1 MSLLELPHTSG
12 CLVCGRDNPHGLKM
26 SLHVDS
32 ESGVVTTEFIPR
44 AEHIG
49 FEGVIHG
56 GVLATVLDEA
66 MVWAATWSG
75 RRFCFCGELMLRFKK
90 PLSVG
95 ERVLVESRVEFS
107 RPKLIQTMGT
117 MRSPS
122 GGIIAAGEGKYVPM
136 EIDLSERM
144 MRTFVQ
150 SESTASA
157 AAILTKSAQPNRV
170 SVTIHTIQP
179 AIQPKNETHA

>member
-26 SLHVDS
+26 SLFVDS
-32 ESGVVTTEFIPR
+32 DTGVVTTEFIPR

-136 EIDLSERM
+136 ELDQSERM

-150 SESTASA
+150 SESTAAA
-157 AAILTKSAQPNRV
+157 AAILTKTAQPNRV
-170 SVTIHTIQP
+170 SVTIHSISP

>member
-1 MSLLELPHTSG
+1 MSLLELPHTAG

-26 SLHVDS
+26 SLHVSSDT
-32 ESGVVTTEFIPR
+32 GIVTTEFIPR
-44 AEHIG
+44 PEHIG

-66 MVWAATWSG
+66 MVWAASWSQK
-75 RRFCFCGELMLRFKK
+75 RFCFCGELMLRYKR
-90 PLSVG
+90 PLGVG

-117 MRSPS
+117 MRSPN

-136 EIDLSERM
+136 DTDQSERM

-150 SESTASA
+150 HPSTAAA
-157 AAILTKSAQPNRV
+157 AAILSRTAQPMPRV
-170 SVTIHTIQP
+170 SVTIHS
-179 AIQPKNETHA
+179 IQPKNETHA

>member
-1 MSLLELPHTSG
+1 MELPHTSG

-26 SLHVDS
+26 SLYVDP
-32 ESGVVTTEFIPR
+32 ETGVIATEFVAR

-49 FEGVIHG
+49 FDGVVHG

-75 RRFCFCGELMLRFKK
+75 KRFCFCGELMMRFKK
-90 PLSVG
+90 PLGVG

-117 MRSPS
+117 MRSPN
-122 GGIIAAGEGKYVPM
+122 GAIVAAGEGKYVPM
-136 EIDLSERM
+136 ELDQSERM
-144 MRTFVQ
+144 MRTFVALPQ
-150 SESTASA
+150 TEAA
-157 AAILTKSAQPNRV
+157 AAILTRTAQPASRV
-170 SVTIHTIQP
+170 SVTIHS
-179 AIQPKNETHA
+179 IQPKNETHA